1 MAYSSI
7 AVNGVRGTSNRVVA
21 AMSNVPLGSMTYHFK
36 NVDEL
41 LYEAFS
47 RYVDE
52 VEELVGARLPPS
64 LSREQAIDAV
74 VQLIHEDFGVEGGL
88 DYRVNYELYAMT
100 SRDARYQKLLVDMTE
115 AGRAALAHHF
125 GDATARALNTYI
137 EGATTHRALQAT
149 AHTVEE
155 TRCVVRLLVAGV
167 GGAQDVPR
175 AGPR

>member
-1 MAYSSI
+1 
-7 AVNGVRGTSNRVVA
+7 
-21 AMSNVPLGSMTYHFK
+21 MSAGSMTYHFK

-100 SRDARYQKLLVDMTE
+100 SRMR
-115 AGRAALAHHF
+115 G
-125 GDATARALNTYI
+125 
-137 EGATTHRALQAT
+137 
-149 AHTVEE
+149 
-155 TRCVVRLLVAGV
+155 TRSSWWI
-167 GGAQDVPR
+167 
-175 AGPR
+175 